1 MDERDTTVPVTV
13 GAHCFERSCQPFESD
28 SAEHGTSYWSVSD
41 HCPVYFE
48 IADVDRD

>member
-1 MDERDTTVPVTV
+1 MDERDTTVQLTV
-13 GAHCFERSCQPFESD
+13 GAHCYERSCQPFESD